1 MLNKNVKTII
11 KATMKSIIVALI
23 YSFLFF
29 GILFI
34 CFNKS
39 YNELKSTIDLI
50 SIVNKEVS
58 SKDVLIDEESHKLV
72 VYPEYGTKYATLQIP
87 SLNIDLPVFFGD
99 SMSILKHG
107 IGHSS
112 SSYFP
117 GEGGSILY
125 MGHNNVGVLS
135 KLKNIDINSEII
147 VQTSYGTFTYKVYDH
162 QIINYKETDKVPTNK
177 DEEILML
184 YTCFQ
189 TSTFGH
195 TEKRFVVYAKLE
207 NSEYRGES

>member
-1 MLNKNVKTII
+1 MLNKNIKTII
-11 KATMKSIIVALI
+11 KAAMKSIIVAFI

-29 GILFI
+29 GVLFI

-39 YNELKSTIDLI
+39 YKELKSTIDLI
-50 SIVNKEVS
+50 SVERKS
-58 SKDVLIDEESHKLV
+58 STSKDIEVDGDSHKIIS
-72 VYPEYGTKYATLQIP
+72 YPEYGTKYASLEIP
-87 SLNIDLPVFFGD
+87 SLDIKLPVYFGD

-112 SSYFP
+112 NSYFP

-125 MGHNNVGVLS
+125 MGHNNVGILS
-135 KLKNIDINSEII
+135 KLKNIQSGADII
-147 VQTSYGTFTYKVYDH
+147 VETSYGTFTYKVYDYK
-162 QIINYKETDKVPTNK
+162 IINYKETDKVPTNK

-184 YTCFQ
+184 YTCYQ

-195 TEKRFVVYAKLE
+195 TEKRFVAYAKLDTSEFKGE
-207 NSEYRGES
+207 N

>member
-1 MLNKNVKTII
+1 MLNKNFKTII
-11 KATMKSIIVALI
+11 KATMKSIIVAFI

-29 GILFI
+29 SVLFI
-34 CFNKS
+34 FFNKS
-39 YNELKSTIDLI
+39 YKELKSTINLI
-50 SIVNKEVS
+50 SIDNKVVS
-58 SKDVLIDEESHKLV
+58 SKDVKIDEESHKLV

-112 SSYFP
+112 NSYFP

-147 VQTSYGTFTYKVYDH
+147 VQTSYGTFTYKVYD
-162 QIINYKETDKVPTNK
+162 Q
-177 DEEILML
+177 EILML